1 MDYSVIKEQIRSRVK
16 MRDVVEVFTG
26 AHISRG
32 RCHCPLHTEKTPSFY
47 INDVKNVF
55 YCQGCGTGGDIFTF
69 VQKYN
74 NVSFVESMRLLD
86 SAFNLGL
93 MNDSPS
99 NKTSTQATYTPYK
112 YTKKGML
119 EELSQLQATNL
130 ELDRSIYLEAI
141 KTGLLDPF
149 SDEIALCL
157 AKLQYID
164 YKIEEGMQW

>member
-16 MRDVVEVFTG
+16 MSDVVEIFTG

-32 RCHCPLHTEKTPSFY
+32 RCCCPLHTEKTPSFY
-47 INDVKNVF
+47 INDAKNVF

-69 VQKYN
+69 IQKYK
-74 NVSFVESMRLLD
+74 NVPFIESMRLLD

-93 MNDSPS
+93 MDNLPS
-99 NKTSTQATYTPYK
+99 KNAIVQPTYTPYR
-112 YTKKGML
+112 YTKEGML
-119 EELSQLQATNL
+119 EELKQLQETNL

-141 KTGLLDPF
+141 KTGLLEPF
-149 SDEIALCL
+149 SDEMAHCL

-164 YKIEEGMQW
+164 YKIEEGM